1 MATYSKDQRAWL
13 LQIRDAI
20 TNHTIATQGQFK
32 DIFRL
37 LLERGVPLKTVAE
50 ELRTPRETVLAWSR
64 GENIP
69 DDEREWG
76 WMMNVVAALITKKVD
91 EETIPPKNKQH

>member
-1 MATYSKDQRAWL
+1 MTTMYSKDQRAWL

-20 TNHTIATQGQFK
+20 NNHTIATQGQFK

-37 LLERGVPLKTVAE
+37 LLERGVPLKTVAD
-50 ELRTPRETVLAWSR
+50 ELRKSRETILEWSD

-69 DDEREWG
+69 EDREWG
-76 WMMNVVAALITKKVD
+76 WIVNAVATLITKEVD
-91 EETIPPKNKQH
+91 GEVIPPKHKQH